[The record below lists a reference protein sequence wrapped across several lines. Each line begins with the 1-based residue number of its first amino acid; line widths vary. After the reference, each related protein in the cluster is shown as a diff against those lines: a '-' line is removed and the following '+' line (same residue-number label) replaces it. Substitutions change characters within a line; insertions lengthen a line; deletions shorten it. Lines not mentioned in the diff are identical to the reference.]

1 MPKKK
6 TTKSRY
12 TNAKYS
18 TNQPASNKNSQT
30 PSYLKEEVKLLKDI
44 IVLSYYHDLS
54 KEELQYLLFGVKL
67 NFIIERDDNSQSK
80 FNDNSQSK
88 FKDTLSKIITEELT
102 TGVSPSVSLSVS
114 PSDDKLIFIDVIKVI
129 LYLTGACN
137 IIKLNYVPT
146 FQELYNYVKFNKS
159 ISLCVK
165 RLLAQEFT
173 KCLILKDNL
182 KGVSLE
188 EILIFASKIKN
199 IILTESFMKFILDNS
214 ILINKNKKELMLLKI
229 ESITILD
236 EILTNT
242 LTTHIFELQQPN
254 NLNINSYISGK
265 EAERLL
271 EKKNILI
278 TYFDDKKCNIGV
290 ADCSFMREKSS
301 YSVEQCELY
310 LIIKKPDEIML

>member
-6 TTKSRY
+6 TTKNRY

-18 TNQPASNKNSQT
+18 TNQPASHKNSQT

-67 NFIIERDDNSQSK
+67 NFIIERDDSQSK

-88 FKDTLSKIITEELT
+88 FKDTLSKIITEEI
-102 TGVSPSVSLSVS
+102 VFQDSPSE
-114 PSDDKLIFIDVIKVI
+114 DKLIFIDIIKVI
-129 LYLTGACN
+129 LYLTGASN

-146 FQELYNYVKFNKS
+146 FQELYSYVKFNKS

-310 LIIKKPDEIML
+310 LIIRKPDEIML

>member
-6 TTKSRY
+6 TTKNRY

-18 TNQPASNKNSQT
+18 TNQPASHKNSQT

-67 NFIIERDDNSQSK
+67 NFIIERGDSRSK
-80 FNDNSQSK
+80 FNDSSQSK
-88 FKDTLSKIITEELT
+88 FKDTLSKIITEEINFQ
-102 TGVSPSVSLSVS
+102 SS
-114 PSDDKLIFIDVIKVI
+114 PSDDKLIFIDIIKVI
-129 LYLTGACN
+129 LYLTGASN

-310 LIIKKPDEIML
+310 LIIRKPDEIML

>member
-6 TTKSRY
+6 TTKNRY

-18 TNQPASNKNSQT
+18 TNQPASHKNSQT

-67 NFIIERDDNSQSK
+67 NFIIERDDSQSK
-80 FNDNSQSK
+80 FKDNSQSK
-88 FKDTLSKIITEELT
+88 FKDTLSKIITEEINFQ
-102 TGVSPSVSLSVS
+102 SS
-114 PSDDKLIFIDVIKVI
+114 PSDDKLIFIDIIKVI
-129 LYLTGACN
+129 LYLTGASN

-159 ISLCVK
+159 ISLCIK

-173 KCLILKDNL
+173 KYLILKDNL

-310 LIIKKPDEIML
+310 LIIRKPDEIML